1 MALLGLQP
9 CHVRGGLR
17 AAFHAQFRQ
26 QAGHVILDRFLG
38 EVEALPDD
46 PVGQA
51 LADQVEDLALLVG
64 QVREPVVLLAAAA
77 VAEPFE
83 DAGGGDGVEQGLP
96 AATSRTAFRSSFPL
110 MAFST

>member
-1 MALLGLQP
+1 MALLGLQS
-9 CHVRGGLR
+9 CHICGGLR

-38 EVEALPDD
+38 EVKALADD

-64 QVREPVVLLAAAA
+64 QVREPVVLLAATPSRSLSRTRA
-77 VAEPFE
+77 VATGSSRDF
-83 DAGGGDGVEQGLP
+83 P
-96 AATSRTAFRSSFPL
+96 AATSRTALRSSFPL